1 MKLRRALATAAATA
15 AIVPAALLAA
25 PAAFAEE
32 PPSAEPTTSVTPTN
46 EPTTDTPST
55 DDPTGDPT
63 DKPSDEPTDTKP
75 PTTEPTTDPTD
86 TKPPTTPP
94 STGTPTTTPPTD
106 EPTDEPTPGD
116 DCNDDGSYNEDPD
129 LSTTITGLP
138 SKVVAGSGF
147 HSFTFQVEN
156 DSDKALKRVDF
167 GVFAGTADSNHPDGT
182 GKFLTLQ
189 YKDSD
194 SGAWKSISTD
204 ESDPAAGYIGYTDV
218 RAHETLTIDMRL
230 SVSAKALGD
239 GFGYALTFGIYADD
253 EGNCVFSTGDYYE
266 FDVLPAGSKP
276 GNVPPAE
283 PEPQPQGGKKPLPKP
298 QGDTKIDPKGT
309 LAETGSSSALPT
321 IAVIGG
327 VAMAAGAGAV
337 FVVRRRRAGGAAA

>member
-25 PAAFAEE
+25 PAAFA
-32 PPSAEPTTSVTPTN
+32 
-46 EPTTDTPST
+46 
-55 DDPTGDPT
+55 
-63 DKPSDEPTDTKP
+63 DEPTDEPTATVSPTPDPTVTTPSPADPTTNP
-75 PTTEPTTDPTD
+75 PTTEPTD

-94 STGTPTTTPPTD
+94 TTNTPTDTKPPTIPPTTDTPTTTPPTGD
-106 EPTDEPTPGD
+106 PTDEPTPGD
-116 DCNDDGSYNEDPD
+116 DCNDDGSYEENPD
-129 LSTTITGLP
+129 LTTTIAGLP

-147 HSFTFQVEN
+147 HGFKFQVKN
-156 DSDKALKRVDF
+156 DSDKSLKRVDF
-167 GVFAGTADSNHPDGT
+167 GVFAGTADSKHPDGT

-189 YKDSD
+189 YKDPD
-194 SGAWKSISTD
+194 TGAWTSISTD
-204 ESDPAAGYIGYTDV
+204 ENDPGAGYIGYTDV
-218 RAHETLTIDMRL
+218 RAHETITLDMRL

-239 GFGYALTFGIYADD
+239 GFGYALTFGVYTDD

-276 GNVPPAE
+276 GHIPPAE
-283 PEPQPQGGKKPLPKP
+283 PKPEPQGGKKPLPKP
-298 QGDTKIDPKGT
+298 AGDTKINPKGS

-337 FVVRRRRAGGAAA
+337 FVVRRRRSGGVAA

>member
-25 PAAFAEE
+25 PAAFAD
-32 PPSAEPTTSVTPTN
+32 EPTDEPTATAPATADPTPTTPSPTDPTVPATN
-46 EPTTDTPST
+46 EPT
-55 DDPTGDPT
+55 
-63 DKPSDEPTDTKP
+63 DEPTDTKP
-75 PTTEPTTDPTD
+75 PTTPPTTDTPTD
-86 TKPPTTPP
+86 TKPPTTPAP
-94 STGTPTTTPPTD
+94 TDTPTTKPPTG

-116 DCNDDGSYNEDPD
+116 DCNDDGSWNEDPD
-129 LSTTITGLP
+129 LTTTITGLP

-147 HSFTFQVEN
+147 HSFKFQVEN
-156 DSDKALKRVDF
+156 DSDKSLKRVDF
-167 GVFAGTADSNHPDGT
+167 GVFAGTADSKHPDGT

-189 YKDSD
+189 YKDPD
-194 SGAWKSISTD
+194 SGAWTSISTD
-204 ESDPAAGYIGYTDV
+204 ENDPGAGYIGYTDV
-218 RAHETLTIDMRL
+218 RAHETITLDMRL

-239 GFGYALTFGIYADD
+239 GFGYALTFGVYTDD

-276 GNVPPAE
+276 GHVPPAE
-283 PEPQPQGGKKPLPKP
+283 PKPEPQGGKKPLPKP
-298 QGDTKIDPKGT
+298 AGDTKINPKGS

-321 IAVIGG
+321 IAMIGG

>member
-1 MKLRRALATAAATA
+1 MKLRRALATAAVTA

-32 PPSAEPTTSVTPTN
+32 TPSADPTTSVTPAPD
-46 EPTTDTPST
+46 PTVTTPSPT
-55 DDPTGDPT
+55 DPTPT
-63 DKPSDEPTDTKP
+63 DEPTDTKP
-75 PTTEPTTDPTD
+75 PTTPPTTD
-86 TKPPTTPP
+86 
-94 STGTPTTTPPTD
+94 TPTTTPPTTPPTTD
-106 EPTDEPTPGD
+106 TPTTTPPTEPTDEPTPGD
-116 DCNDDGSYNEDPD
+116 DCNDDGSWNEDPD
-129 LSTTITGLP
+129 LTTTITGLP

-147 HSFTFQVEN
+147 HSFKFQVEN
-156 DSDKALKRVDF
+156 DSDKSLKRVDF
-167 GVFAGTADSNHPDGT
+167 GVFAGTADSKHPDGT

-189 YKDSD
+189 YKDPD
-194 SGAWKSISTD
+194 SGVWTSISTD
-204 ESDPAAGYIGYTDV
+204 ENDPSSGYIGYTDV
-218 RAHETLTIDMRL
+218 RAHETVTIDMRL

-239 GFGYALTFGIYADD
+239 GFGYALTFGVYTDD

-276 GNVPPAE
+276 GHVPPAE
-283 PEPQPQGGKKPLPKP
+283 PKPEPHGGKKPLPKP
-298 QGDTKIDPKGT
+298 AGDTKINPKGS

-337 FVVRRRRAGGAAA
+337 FVVRRRRSGGAAA

>member
-32 PPSAEPTTSVTPTN
+32 SPSADPSTSVTPTGQPS
-46 EPTTDTPST
+46 ETTAPSGDPSPTDT
-55 DDPTGDPT
+55 
-63 DKPSDEPTDTKP
+63 PTDTKP
-75 PTTEPTTDPTD
+75 PTAPPTTDNPSDTTSPTA
-86 TKPPTTPP
+86 TP

-106 EPTDEPTPGD
+106 KPTDDPTPGD
-116 DCNDDGSYNEDPD
+116 ECNDDGSWNEDPD
-129 LSTTITGLP
+129 LSTTISGLP

-147 HSFTFQVEN
+147 HNFTFKVEN
-156 DSDKALKRVDF
+156 DSDKAFKRVDL
-167 GVFAGTADSNHPDGT
+167 GVFAGTADSKHPDGT

-189 YKDSD
+189 YKDPET
-194 SGAWKSISTD
+194 GAWESISTD
-204 ESDPAAGYIGYTDV
+204 ENDPGAGYLGYTDV
-218 RAHETLTIDMRL
+218 RAHETITIDMRL

-239 GFGYALTFGIYADD
+239 GFGYALTFGVYADE
-253 EGNCVFSTGDYYE
+253 EGNCVFSAGDYYE
-266 FDVLPAGSKP
+266 FDVLPAGSEP
-276 GNVPPAE
+276 GHIPPAE
-283 PEPQPQGGKKPLPKP
+283 PKPEPQGGKKPLPKP
-298 QGDTKIDPKGT
+298 QGDTKINPTGH

-337 FVVRRRRAGGAAA
+337 FVVRRRRSGAAAA

>member
-25 PAAFAEE
+25 PAAFA
-32 PPSAEPTTSVTPTN
+32 
-46 EPTTDTPST
+46 
-55 DDPTGDPT
+55 
-63 DKPSDEPTDTKP
+63 DEPTDEPTATATATPDPTVTTPSPTDPTTNP
-75 PTTEPTTDPTD
+75 PTTEPTD

-94 STGTPTTTPPTD
+94 TTDTPTDTKPPTTPPTTETPTSKPPTG

-116 DCNDDGSYNEDPD
+116 DCNDDGSWNEDPD
-129 LSTTITGLP
+129 LTTTITGLP

-147 HSFTFQVEN
+147 HGFKFQVEN

-167 GVFAGTADSNHPDGT
+167 GVFAGTADSKHPDGT

-189 YKDSD
+189 YKDPD
-194 SGAWKSISTD
+194 TGAWTSISTD
-204 ESDPAAGYIGYTDV
+204 ENDPSAGYIGYTDV
-218 RAHETLTIDMRL
+218 RAHETVTLDMRL

-239 GFGYALTFGIYADD
+239 GFGYALTFGVYTDD
-253 EGNCVFSTGDYYE
+253 EGNCVYSTGDYYE

-276 GNVPPAE
+276 GHVPPAE
-283 PEPQPQGGKKPLPKP
+283 PKPQGGKKPLPKP
-298 QGDTKIDPKGT
+298 AGDTKIDPKGT

-337 FVVRRRRAGGAAA
+337 FVVRRRRSSGAAA

>member
-1 MKLRRALATAAATA
+1 
-15 AIVPAALLAA
+15 
-25 PAAFAEE
+25 
-32 PPSAEPTTSVTPTN
+32 TTP
-46 EPTTDTPST
+46 PTTDT
-55 DDPTGDPT
+55 
-63 DKPSDEPTDTKP
+63 
-75 PTTEPTTDPTD
+75 PTD

-94 STGTPTTTPPTD
+94 TTDTPTTAPPTD

-116 DCNDDGSYNEDPD
+116 DCNDDGSYEENPD
-129 LSTTITGLP
+129 LTTTITGLP

-147 HSFTFQVEN
+147 HSFKFQVKN
-156 DSDKALKRVDF
+156 DSDKSLKRVDF
-167 GVFAGTADSNHPDGT
+167 GVFAGTADSKHPDGT

-189 YKDSD
+189 YKDPD
-194 SGAWKSISTD
+194 TGAWTSISTD
-204 ESDPAAGYIGYTDV
+204 ENDPGAGYIGYTDV
-218 RAHETLTIDMRL
+218 RAHETIALDMRL

-239 GFGYALTFGIYADD
+239 GFGYALTFGVYTDD

-276 GNVPPAE
+276 GHIPPAE
-283 PEPQPQGGKKPLPKP
+283 PKPEPQGGKKPLPKP
-298 QGDTKIDPKGT
+298 VGDTKINPKGS

-337 FVVRRRRAGGAAA
+337 FVVRRRRSGGVAA

>member
-1 MKLRRALATAAATA
+1 MPLATSGANGPRRGLHEASPRPGDRRRDGRHSPRRAAGGARCLCRRAHGRADRHGHPDPRPHGDHPVPDRPDDQPAHHRADGHQAADH
-15 AIVPAALLAA
+15 PAHHRH
-25 PAAFAEE
+25 
-32 PPSAEPTTSVTPTN
+32 PTTA
-46 EPTTDTPST
+46 
-55 DDPTGDPT
+55 
-63 DKPSDEPTDTKP
+63 
-75 PTTEPTTDPTD
+75 
-86 TKPPTTPP
+86 
-94 STGTPTTTPPTD
+94 PPTD

-116 DCNDDGSYNEDPD
+116 DCNDDGSYEEDPD
-129 LSTTITGLP
+129 LTTTITGLP

-147 HSFTFQVEN
+147 HSFKFQVEN
-156 DSDKALKRVDF
+156 DSDKSLKRVDF
-167 GVFAGTADSNHPDGT
+167 GVFAGTADSKHPDGT

-189 YKDSD
+189 YKDPD
-194 SGAWKSISTD
+194 TGAWTSISTD
-204 ESDPAAGYIGYTDV
+204 ENDPGAGYIGYTDV
-218 RAHETLTIDMRL
+218 RAHETITLDMRL

-239 GFGYALTFGIYADD
+239 GFGYALTFGVYTDD

-276 GNVPPAE
+276 GHVPPAE
-283 PEPQPQGGKKPLPKP
+283 PKPEPQGGKKPLPKP
-298 QGDTKIDPKGT
+298 VGDTKINPKGS